1 MRTRLPRGMVGRNS
15 WGDVFKAV
23 NIDEPLMHSKG
34 SVDFALLVSGRHNL
48 TLNILLFYKNVYRVY
63 IWSVWTNQ
71 RAGPGHP
78 LRLKCRKGHQRIT
91 NAGAYFAP
99 PRKKKK
105 KMLRVHFIVYDGC
118 FIFHGHIWPQKA
130 PQHGLYMLA
139 NAFLVFPAR
148 VAAVVH
154 TVTVSAWE

>member
-1 MRTRLPRGMVGRNS
+1 MRTRLPQGIVGRNS

-34 SVDFALLVSGRHNL
+34 SVDFAVLVSGRHIL
-48 TLNILLFYKNVYRVY
+48 TLNILLFYKNIYTVY
-63 IWSVWTNQ
+63 IWFVWTNQ
-71 RAGPGHP
+71 RAGSGRP
-78 LRLKCRKGHQRIT
+78 LRLKCCKGHQRIT

-99 PRKKKK
+99 PRNKE
-105 KMLRVHFIVYDGC
+105 KMLWVHFIVYDGR
-118 FIFHGHIWPQKA
+118 FIFHGHIWPQKP

-139 NAFLVFPAR
+139 NAFLVFLAR